1 MDAVI
6 RATVIYLFLLF
17 VLRIS
22 GKRTLAQV
30 TTFDF
35 VLLLIISEATQ
46 QALIDDDYSMINAI
60 ILITTIAALNIGM
73 SLLKQRSKFIE
84 RLLEGLPLVIV
95 ADGKPLQERM
105 DKERVDMEDLTD
117 AARETRGLEG
127 LEQIKHA
134 VIERSGKISVI
145 PKNAGGE

>member
-6 RATVIYLFLLF
+6 RATVAYVFLLL
-17 VLRIS
+17 VLRLS

-46 QALIDDDYSMINAI
+46 QALVDSDNSMINAA
-60 ILITTIAALNIGM
+60 ILVSTLAGINILM

-84 RLLEGLPLVIV
+84 RLLEGLPLVIM
-95 ADGKPLQERM
+95 ADGKPLKDRM
-105 DKERVDMEDLTD
+105 DKERIDMEDLLD
-117 AARETRGLEG
+117 AARESQGLES
-127 LEQIKHA
+127 LEEIKHA
-134 VIERSGKISVI
+134 VVERSGKISVI
-145 PKNAGGE
+145 PRR